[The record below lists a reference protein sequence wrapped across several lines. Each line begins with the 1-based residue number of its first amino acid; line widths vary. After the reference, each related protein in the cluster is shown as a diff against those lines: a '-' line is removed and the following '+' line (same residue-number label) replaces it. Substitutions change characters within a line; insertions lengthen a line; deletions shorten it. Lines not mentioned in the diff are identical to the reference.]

1 VSGDDLVAR
10 TPFVY
15 DALRKVGVARA
26 RDRAG
31 RPWVLEFVEHR
42 ADDSRVAVVHAPDG
56 TTRTLTLTDEDV
68 RVAGE
73 AVSVRGLDGVELTMP
88 ELYARKL
95 RGFTRGNVP
104 TPDVPGPS
112 LP

>member
-1 VSGDDLVAR
+1 VSDDLVAR

-15 DALRKVGVARA
+15 DALRKVAVART

-31 RPWVLEFVEHR
+31 GSWVLEFVEHR
-42 ADDSRVAVVHAPDG
+42 DDDSRVVVVRAPDG
-56 TTRTLTLTDEDV
+56 ATRTLTVTDTDFEF
-68 RVAGE
+68 AGE
-73 AVSVRGLDGVELTMP
+73 TVTVRGLEGVVLTMP

-104 TPDVPGPS
+104 TPDVAGPS